1 MKWRFASCLMVLAI
15 PIAMGQSYKPT
26 GGYVPNATT
35 ATKIAE
41 AVLIPVYGEEKIN
54 SEKPLKAEL
63 KSGVWTVSGTL
74 RCPDG
79 HGGTTTDCV
88 GGTATVK
95 IAKDDGR
102 ILFMIHY
109 K

>member
-1 MKWRFASCLMVLAI
+1 MKRRVLLFWIILLA
-15 PIAMGQSYKPT
+15 PIVAGQGVKPT
-26 GGYVPNATT
+26 GGFVPDAKT

-41 AVLIPVYGEEKIN
+41 AVLVPVYGEKQIE
-54 SEKPLKAEL
+54 SERPFNVEL
-63 KSGVWTVSGTL
+63 EDGTWTVSGTL

-79 HGGTTTDCV
+79 HGGTTTHCV

-95 IAKDDGR
+95 VAKADGR

>member
-1 MKWRFASCLMVLAI
+1 MKWRLVSSCMVLAI
-15 PIAMGQSYKPT
+15 PIAMGQGRRPP
-26 GGYVPNATT
+26 GGYVPDATT

-54 SEKPLKAEL
+54 SEKPFNAEL
-63 KSGVWTVSGTL
+63 KGGVWTVSGTL

-79 HGGTTTDCV
+79 HRGTTTACA